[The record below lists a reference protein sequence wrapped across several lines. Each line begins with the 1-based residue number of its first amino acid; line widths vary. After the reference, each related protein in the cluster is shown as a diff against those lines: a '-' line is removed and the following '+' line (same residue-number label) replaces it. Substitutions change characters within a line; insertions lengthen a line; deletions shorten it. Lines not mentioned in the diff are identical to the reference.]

1 MNHIFSGDQFD
12 GVFKTMIEL
21 NIELNLIN
29 ELKHLGIVDFK
40 GVDYRNEAI

>member
-1 MNHIFSGDQFD
+1 MDHIFSGDQFD
-12 GVFKTMIEL
+12 GVFKTM
-21 NIELNLIN
+21 IELNLIN